1 MALTFNISL
10 INGYM
15 PFPYLQRQ
23 FLAESRNAR
32 AIFDLAISDIVKQI
46 QYVISNTSEYN
57 PEFIDEYDFNTSG
70 RFFYSGWAFD
80 SKNNKVVETEDTS
93 HRHGIFLRYYM
104 TPSYSFDLATE
115 LREDYDAD
123 DDSIV
128 INVNIKR
135 LARKNYSEG
144 KITAFVLH
152 EFVHILQ
159 MWVDWPMRINSQ
171 NTAYLEFQNWDYLRK
186 FGLKENFIPTAHL
199 NHLYN
204 TMMLLSDLEIE
215 SRQEEID
222 EYIRL
227 NGWETAVCANY
238 MTSST
243 YIDDFFREYATHLYY
258 SYRNAETMLTNLKSI
273 INDID
278 DSTQSKRG
286 FNLLCLFTS
295 ALITFGFI
303 KDDFKEDFKDYKQ
316 CLLLQSGEFELTP
329 DISGKLIEAVN
340 FLAEKLNEYTGILYK
355 EVDSACRKYKI
366 DEILIHERNRRPEY
380 KCVYDEDVE
389 YDYEGDYPVL
399 YELENKESNVMN
411 ESYTNWRTQQK
422 KIDSADQEEYL
433 KESLSILFESLFDT
447 DKWQFYG
454 NS

>member
-1 MALTFNISL
+1 
-10 INGYM
+10 
-15 PFPYLQRQ
+15 
-23 FLAESRNAR
+23 
-32 AIFDLAISDIVKQI
+32 
-46 QYVISNTSEYN
+46 
-57 PEFIDEYDFNTSG
+57 
-70 RFFYSGWAFD
+70 
-80 SKNNKVVETEDTS
+80 
-93 HRHGIFLRYYM
+93 
-104 TPSYSFDLATE
+104 
-115 LREDYDAD
+115 
-123 DDSIV
+123 
-128 INVNIKR
+128 
-135 LARKNYSEG
+135 
-144 KITAFVLH
+144 
-152 EFVHILQ
+152 
-159 MWVDWPMRINSQ
+159 
-171 NTAYLEFQNWDYLRK
+171 
-186 FGLKENFIPTAHL
+186 
-199 NHLYN
+199 
-204 TMMLLSDLEIE
+204 MMLLSDLEIE

-295 ALITFGFI
+295 VLITFGFI

-316 CLLLQSGEFELTP
+316 CLLLQSGEFKLTP

-389 YDYEGDYPVL
+389 YDYESDYPVL
-399 YELENKESNVMN
+399 YELESKESNVMN

-447 DKWQFYG
+447 DKWQYYG